1 MCTTSHHIIS
11 AYELESIEKRR
22 ENHLRYGLVLC
33 THTLHESRTES
44 NELFF
49 TSITQI
55 NHGGPDIVH
64 DPSEKSTIAGLNL
77 KAGRLSISL
86 SDYAAAFTLFEH
98 GISYLGAGDDK
109 WASNYDLSIELY
121 DAAAEAACVLNKR
134 DRVGF
139 HVGELVAHA
148 KTFDDSVHC
157 KFCSHPVLLLGCE
170 LVSKTALSTSRMSSG
185 LSIAAKALQNADL
198 LKESMESIFKMLIKL
213 GEDPPR
219 ALDDSTLK
227 ADMEAMNKVLQER
240 SDESLLNMQQAND
253 KKLVTLHRL
262 YADLA
267 YVLHFTRPGLVG
279 SVACRMVE
287 ITMKNGITPTAPLSF
302 AYYGEILAITG
313 KIEEGCQ
320 LGRLALK
327 LVDNNT
333 SSSKYKPIVILL
345 CHQTILWYTE
355 PLQSTV
361 QAHQAG
367 YKAGQQM
374 GDFLYSFWNLMSSIT
389 CNYRS
394 GQNLC
399 TIEADTKHFSERL
412 AENQHKNLL

>member
-1 MCTTSHHIIS
+1 
-11 AYELESIEKRR
+11 
-22 ENHLRYGLVLC
+22 
-33 THTLHESRTES
+33 
-44 NELFF
+44 
-49 TSITQI
+49 
-55 NHGGPDIVH
+55 
-64 DPSEKSTIAGLNL
+64 
-77 KAGRLSISL
+77 
-86 SDYAAAFTLFEH
+86 
-98 GISYLGAGDDK
+98 
-109 WASNYDLSIELY
+109 
-121 DAAAEAACVLNKR
+121 
-134 DRVGF
+134 
-139 HVGELVAHA
+139 
-148 KTFDDSVHC
+148 
-157 KFCSHPVLLLGCE
+157 
-170 LVSKTALSTSRMSSG
+170 MSSG

-198 LKESMESIFKMLIKL
+198 LKESMESIFQILIKL

-267 YVLHFTRPGLVG
+267 YVLHFTKPGLVG
-279 SVACRMVE
+279 SVACRMIE

-355 PLQSTV
+355 PLQSSI
-361 QAHQAG
+361 QAHRAG

-374 GDFLYSFWNLMSSIT
+374 GDFLYSFWNLGSSIT

-412 AENQHKNLL
+412 AENQQNL